1 MAVVPD
7 IKSYDQKDTKMKTKP
22 RESLRVPLFL
32 VRIDG
37 VIYNTG
43 MTFTYAPS
51 HDSAGIGFA
60 SSSTQNGS
68 VLFSLTLMG
77 MHVEFTA
84 VCM

>member
-7 IKSYDQKDTKMKTKP
+7 IKSYEQKDTKVKAK
-22 RESLRVPLFL
+22 ESLRVPLFL

-51 HDSAGIGFA
+51 NDVASGFA
-60 SSSTQNGS
+60 SSSAHNG
-68 VLFSLTLMG
+68 
-77 MHVEFTA
+77 
-84 VCM
+84 

>member
-7 IKSYDQKDTKMKTKP
+7 IKLYEQKDTKVKTK
-22 RESLRVPLFL
+22 ESLRVPLFL

-51 HDSAGIGFA
+51 QDAGTGFTT
-60 SSSTQNGS
+60 SYTHNG
-68 VLFSLTLMG
+68 
-77 MHVEFTA
+77 
-84 VCM
+84 

>member
-7 IKSYDQKDTKMKTKP
+7 VASYDHKDTKVKSK
-22 RESLRVPLFL
+22 ESLRVPLFL

-51 HDSAGIGFA
+51 QDVGVGFPSVSAP
-60 SSSTQNGS
+60 NG
-68 VLFSLTLMG
+68 
-77 MHVEFTA
+77 
-84 VCM
+84 

>member
-7 IKSYDQKDTKMKTKP
+7 IKSYDQKDIKMKSKP
-22 RESLRVPLFL
+22 KESLRVPLFL

-51 HDSAGIGFA
+51 HDSAGIGFT

-68 VLFSLTLMG
+68 VLSPTCRTYYYVHCLNG
-77 MHVEFTA
+77 
-84 VCM
+84 C

>member
-7 IKSYDQKDTKMKTKP
+7 IKSYEQKDTKVKAK
-22 RESLRVPLFL
+22 ESLRVPLFL

-51 HDSAGIGFA
+51 QDIRGIGFT
-60 SSSTQNGS
+60 SSPSHNG
-68 VLFSLTLMG
+68 
-77 MHVEFTA
+77 
-84 VCM
+84 

>member
-7 IKSYDQKDTKMKTKP
+7 IKSYGQKDSKMKPKSKDDT
-22 RESLRVPLFL
+22 LRVPLFL

-51 HDSAGIGFA
+51 QDSTSGIGFA
-60 SSSTQNGS
+60 SSSAHNG
-68 VLFSLTLMG
+68 
-77 MHVEFTA
+77 
-84 VCM
+84 

>member
-7 IKSYDQKDTKMKTKP
+7 IKSYEQKDTKVKTK
-22 RESLRVPLFL
+22 ESLRVPLFL

-51 HDSAGIGFA
+51 QDTGTGFTT
-60 SSSTQNGS
+60 SSTHNGW
-68 VLFSLTLMG
+68 VLCSNLQLMIVIISNR
-77 MHVEFTA
+77 MSDES
-84 VCM
+84 

>member
-7 IKSYDQKDTKMKTKP
+7 IKSYEQKDTKFKAKAK
-22 RESLRVPLFL
+22 ESLRVPLFL

-51 HDSAGIGFA
+51 QDVEIGYT
-60 SSSTQNGS
+60 SSSSQNG
-68 VLFSLTLMG
+68 
-77 MHVEFTA
+77 
-84 VCM
+84 